1 MLRTL
6 SLVLIGL
13 SVVVGSASEAGPVLG
28 ADTYELPAKLA
39 AHARPPAEFQND
51 LGTYRSP
58 LLFDDG
64 SEVKTAEDWRRRRAE
79 IRAAWIRRL
88 GTELKPIAKPQV
100 KYLQTERRE
109 NFTEHHVHVEVGP
122 EGRMA
127 DGYLLV
133 PDGTGPFPAVF
144 VPFYEPLTSIGRGKP
159 ESVGTY
165 DFGIRLTRLGFVTL
179 SIGTPGSIE
188 HPGEDTRAL
197 LVRAGDEL
205 KIQPLGYLAHVAVNC
220 NTALG
225 QMKNVDPTRIG
236 MVGHSYGGK
245 WTLFGSCLD
254 ERFAAACWCDPGIV
268 FDETNRNINY
278 WEPWYL
284 GWAEGP
290 KRKPG
295 VPTAE
300 NGRTGLYKTLYERD
314 SREMLELESLAAPR
328 PILISGG
335 SEDRPHHWR
344 AVNHLIA
351 VNRVLGRENR
361 VLMTNRPGHTPTPEA
376 VEVIDAFFVHHLGGK

>member
-1 MLRTL
+1 MIRTL
-6 SLVLIGL
+6 LVSC
-13 SVVVGSASEAGPVLG
+13 SVPALLVAVAA
-28 ADTYELPAKLA
+28 AAELPAQLVP
-39 AHARPPAEFQND
+39 HARPPAEFQGD
-51 LGTYRSP
+51 FGAYRSP
-58 LLFDDG
+58 LLFEDG
-64 SEVKTAEDWRRRRAE
+64 TEVKTADDWLRRRAR
-79 IRAAWIRRL
+79 IRDAWVRRL
-88 GTELKPIAKPQV
+88 GAELQPLERPQV
-100 KYLQTERRE
+100 KFLGTERRE

-122 EGRMA
+122 GGRMA

-133 PDGTGPFPAVF
+133 PDGRGPFPAVF

-159 ESVGTY
+159 ESIGAY
-165 DFGIRLTRLGFVTL
+165 DFGVRLTRLGFVTL

-205 KIQPLGYLAHVAVNC
+205 KIQPLGYLAHVAANC
-220 NTALG
+220 NTALR
-225 QMKNVDPTRIG
+225 QMKNVDPARIG
-236 MVGHSYGGK
+236 IVGHSYGGK
-245 WTLFGSCLD
+245 WTMFGSCLD

-300 NGRTGLYKTLYERD
+300 NGRTGLYKTLYERNN
-314 SREMLELESLAAPR
+314 REMLELESLAAPR

-351 VNRVLGRENR
+351 VNKLLGHENR
-361 VLMTNRPGHTPTPEA
+361 IFMTNRPGHTPTPEA
-376 VEVIDAFFVHHLGGK
+376 VEVIEAFFVHHLGDK